1 MTGGDDTS
9 PRTSE
14 ISISPFRNPVSSSS
28 SSSSSSSESEKPA
41 QGLEIAEA
49 VQDCS
54 AEPEPAQEQSKKK
67 RRVAK
72 PKAQPRM
79 TTEDSMQVI
88 ADEMEMN
95 VH

>member
-54 AEPEPAQEQSKKK
+54 AEPEPAQEQSKKNAGLPSQ
-67 RRVAK
+67 R
-72 PKAQPRM
+72 P
-79 TTEDSMQVI
+79 
-88 ADEMEMN
+88 N
-95 VH
+95 LG